1 MVTKI
6 GSKMRM
12 ISGYLLALFAA
23 AFLGLSATVSADETE
38 AEPVKQVYMVLWRGV
53 TEAERGFMD
62 SMMNLPRPVEFIIR
76 NAGKSREQ
84 VAIIRQDI
92 LKRNPDLIY
101 SFGTTVTSTLV
112 GQETNSKE
120 GEYIRSIPLVFN
132 IVADPKGAGIVSDY
146 ELPGRNVTGTS
157 HLVPIATQV
166 AAMQELGGIKR
177 VAVIFNPKE
186 KNSTLQVEGLQKACE
201 EAGLDLVRF
210 PLPDAD
216 DGNASEHFSAFARFL
231 ADQKADITYLPSDSF
246 LISNAKALVSASHG
260 AGVPVFSATE
270 GPIRKAG
277 AYMGLVSRYYNV
289 GQFAAYKAQQ
299 ILFEGKAVSDVPVE
313 TLKRFSFIVNMDSAK
328 ALDRYPPVT
337 IMQTAEVVKD

>member
-1 MVTKI
+1 MTKF
-6 GSKMRM
+6 GSSLRVM
-12 ISGYLLALFAA
+12 IGYLLTMLVMVTF
-23 AFLGLSATVSADETE
+23 GISTSSADETK
-38 AEPVKQVYMVLWRGV
+38 AKPVKQVYMVLWRGV

-62 SMMNLPRPVEFIIR
+62 SMMNQPDPVEFVIR
-76 NAGKSREQ
+76 NAGKSRQQ
-84 VAIIRQDI
+84 VAVIRDDII
-92 LKRNPDLIY
+92 KRKPDLVY

-112 GQETNSKE
+112 GTEADSHS

-146 ELPGRNVTGTS
+146 QMPGRNVTGTS
-157 HLVPIATQV
+157 HLVPVATQV

-186 KNSTLQVEGLQKACE
+186 KNSTLQVQGLQKACE

-216 DGNASEHFSAFARFL
+216 EINVSNHFAAFARFL
-231 ADQKADITYLPSDSF
+231 TDKKADITYLPSDSF
-246 LISNAKALVSASHG
+246 LISNAKSLVSASHG
-260 AGVPVFSATE
+260 VGVPVFSATE

-299 ILFEGKAVSDVPVE
+299 ILFAGKAVSEVPVE
-313 TLKRFSFIVNMDSAK
+313 TLKRFSFIVNMNSAK
-328 ALDRYPPVT
+328 LLDRYPPVT